1 MPPNQ
6 NILFMKGAKKILNKS
21 RKAKA
26 KNKSKQRKSKHWP
39 NNNPKV
45 NKNKKVYFEI
55 SLP

>member
-1 MPPNQ
+1 
-6 NILFMKGAKKILNKS
+6 MKGAKKILNKS

-45 NKNKKVYFEI
+45 NKNKKVYFQI